1 MLRFGKFGLLAA
13 VVVATACV
21 MSVGPAQAQPS
32 NLPSN
37 VFLDAPGLLMKKPKA
52 GAPEVKGPP
61 VIWPRL
67 DPGAVFCRSADD
79 LRRLA
84 ARRGGE
90 DVTGPVD
97 CQTIRAPIGITIL
110 QREGPGLVQVQ
121 TTDPRAGGVGWT
133 DAWLPSKEPTSR
145 AAAAR

>member
-1 MLRFGKFGLLAA
+1 MLRLGTSRPLAA
-13 VVVATACV
+13 IAVAAFCLLSAV
-21 MSVGPAQAQPS
+21 PAPAQPS
-32 NLPSN
+32 NVPSN
-37 VFLDAPGLLMKKPKA
+37 VLLDAPGLLVKKPKP
-52 GAPEVKGPP
+52 GAPDVKGPP
-61 VIWPRL
+61 VVWPRL

-84 ARRGGE
+84 ARRAGE

-97 CQTIRAPIGITIL
+97 CQIIRTPVGISIL
-110 QREGPGLVQVQ
+110 QREGPGMVQVQ

-145 AAAAR
+145 AAAR